1 MSMPRIK
8 TIETHQANCQVKDLY
23 QEVENNLGMV
33 PNMIK
38 AMANSPVVASAYVS
52 FWNFMGKGVLPV
64 RLREQISLYVAE
76 YNGCS
81 YCISAHCALSKA
93 AGLRDEEVRDGRIGQ
108 SPDVKTNTALKFV
121 GRILETRGAVA
132 TEEITAVT
140 EAGFTDE
147 EITEIIALVAFVTFS
162 NYFNNATGTVNDFP
176 KASELVAS

>member
-1 MSMPRIK
+1 M
-8 TIETHQANCQVKDLY
+8 IETDQANCQVKNLY

-38 AMANSPVVASAYVS
+38 AMANSPVVASAYVN

-64 RLREQISLYVAE
+64 TLREQISLYVAE

-93 AGLRDEEVRDGRIGQ
+93 AGLREEEVRDGRIGQ

-121 GRILETRGAVA
+121 ERILETRGAVA
-132 TEEITAVT
+132 TEEVTALT
-140 EAGFTDE
+140 EAGFSDE
-147 EITEIIALVAFVTFS
+147 EITEIIALIAFVTFS
-162 NYFNNATGTVNDFP
+162 NYFNNATGTANDFP